1 MTSPTPPEKKPK
13 VKFLADRYDK
23 FGRYF
28 WRIEYGK
35 QFWDSFNTFTT
46 HREAIAAAKDEW
58 ARKNRLND
66 WGF

>member
-1 MTSPTPPEKKPK
+1 MTSPTPLEKKVK
-13 VKFLADRYDK
+13 VKFLANWSERLD
-23 FGRYF
+23 RYF

-35 QFWDSFNTFTT
+35 QFWDSFNTFAT

-58 ARKNRLND
+58 ARKNRLQD